1 MSEFVGVRIATRR
14 AWSCG
19 SQGHR
24 PGRPR
29 SPRPSVRGQTPG
41 LPRRA
46 SGRAA
51 GGAAIV
57 LELATLAPGGGL
69 RPPGVPGSARDG
81 GGARPR
87 EGIGRHPRG
96 TMGNV
101 PPEHSGAAN
110 CDSPHSSRH

>member
-41 LPRRA
+41 LPP
-46 SGRAA
+46 A
-51 GGAAIV
+51 G
-57 LELATLAPGGGL
+57 
-69 RPPGVPGSARDG
+69 RPPAPLAVRLSCPNGS
-81 GGARPR
+81 P
-87 EGIGRHPRG
+87 I
-96 TMGNV
+96 
-101 PPEHSGAAN
+101 AA
-110 CDSPHSSRH
+110 PLAGL